1 MYFFL
6 SQSAML
12 FGDRCQ
18 SLATSVGETETDVRI
33 ISEVDAARMARFPV
47 NLTPNVGR
55 PGGRRGGGECA
66 YRIEYVDCLTVSGL
80 VSSAGAW
87 VWAGRSPGS

>member
-18 SLATSVGETETDVRI
+18 KLVTGTGETKTDVRI

-47 NLTPNVGR
+47 NLVPNVGH
-55 PGGRRGGGECA
+55 PCRRRGGECA
-66 YRIEYVDCLTVSGL
+66 YGIEYVDCLTRRVL
-80 VSSAGAW
+80 VSSAE
-87 VWAGRSPGS
+87 VSV